1 MSLSRSEFKVLSA
14 LAQGGIATQR
24 QLAAAASLSLGSAN
38 RILHACEL
46 AGWASGFSLT
56 PLGAEMLAPYKVDNA
71 VIMAAGVSSRFA
83 PLSYEKP
90 KGLFEVRGEILIERQ
105 IRQLQEAGITDI
117 TVVVGYMKEAFFYL
131 EDMLGVNIVVN
142 PTYATRNNNGTLMQ
156 ISDRLRNTYICSS
169 DNYFEHNVFK
179 SYQFRSCYSAVFQD
193 GKTDEYCAQVARSGA
208 IAHISQGGEHAWAL
222 LGYAY
227 FDASFSQSFLGVL
240 KRDYYL
246 PETAPKLWEDV
257 FAEHVA
263 ELPPMDLVRYE
274 PGVVYEFDFLSD
286 LCAFDR
292 DFMVNVDSA
301 ILDNICRVLSCRRE
315 DICGVEPVKAGL
327 TNLSV
332 LFSVH
337 GAQYVYRHPGDG
349 TQEIINRQGEAFA
362 LRMAKKLG
370 LDDTYVFAEADEGWK
385 ISRYVPDCVP
395 FDYRNPKHVQGA
407 LGLIRRLHESGETSP
422 WTFDFAQETKHVLKL
437 LHDKCYPLPAGF
449 ADLYARI
456 ERLSRKVSAEGVAPV
471 MCHNDF
477 YGPNV
482 LVGPDR
488 MHLIDWE
495 YAAMGDYGC
504 DLGNF
509 FAQGSGYTVDESV
522 AVLDLYFGRA
532 ACADEVRHCLAC
544 TAVVGFYW
552 YVWAMYKESQGNAM
566 GEWLYKWYRAAI
578 EYADAAEPLYEQ
590 SSCEVNKIVSL
601 DDAWDSKERESA
613 DE

>member
-1 MSLSRSEFKVLSA
+1 MGVSHSEFKVLRA
-14 LAQGGIATQR
+14 LAGGHITTQR
-24 QLAAAASLSLGSAN
+24 QLAEASGLSLGSAN
-38 RILHACEL
+38 RILHACAE
-46 AGWASGFSLT
+46 AGRVDGFALT
-56 PLGAEMLAPYKVDNA
+56 SAGVDALAPYKVDNA
-71 VIMAAGVSSRFA
+71 IIMAAGISSRFA

-90 KGLFEVRGEILIERQ
+90 KGLFEVRGEVLIERQ

-117 TVVVGYMKEAFFYL
+117 TVVVGYMKESFFYL
-131 EDMLGVNIVVN
+131 EDAFGVNIVVN

-156 ISDRLRNTYICSS
+156 VVDKLRNAYICSS
-169 DNYFEHNVFK
+169 DNYFARNVFEA
-179 SYQFRSCYSAVFQD
+179 YQFRSGYAAVYQQ
-193 GKTDEYCAQVARSGA
+193 GETDEYCAETLRNGT
-208 IAHISQGGEHAWAL
+208 ISRVVQGGYDAWAL

-227 FDASFSQSFLGVL
+227 FNAEFSRAFAKTLMQE
-240 KRDYYL
+240 YYL
-246 PETAPKLWEDV
+246 PETAPKLWEDLL
-257 FAEHVA
+257 AAHVRD
-263 ELPPMDLVRYE
+263 LPPMELHRFE

-301 ILDNICRVLSCRRE
+301 ILDNICRTLACARE
-315 DICGVEPVKAGL
+315 DIVNVEPVKAGL

-332 LFSVH
+332 LFRVH
-337 GAQYVYRHPGDG
+337 DVQYVYRHPGDG
-349 TQEIINRQGEAFA
+349 TEEIVNRQGEAYA

-385 ISRYVPDCVP
+385 ISRYVDGCVP
-395 FDYRNPKHVQGA
+395 FDYRNPAHVEGA
-407 LGLIRRLHESGETSP
+407 LGLVRRLHDSGEHSP
-422 WTFDFAQETKHVLKL
+422 WTFDFADETKRVVKL
-437 LHDKCYPLPAGF
+437 LRDKWYPLPAGF
-449 ADLYARI
+449 ADLHARVDAI
-456 ERLSRKVSAEGVAPV
+456 AQRISAEDVPAV

-509 FAQGSGYTVDESV
+509 FAQGSGYTVQEAV
-522 AVLDLYFGRA
+522 AVLDVYFGRRA
-532 ACADEVRHCLAC
+532 TDAEVLHCLAC

-552 YVWAMYKESQGNAM
+552 YVWAIYKESQGNAM
-566 GEWLYKWYRAAI
+566 GEWQYKWYRAAI
-578 EYADAAEPLYEQ
+578 EYADAFEQ
-590 SSCEVNKIVSL
+590 SYAEGGVRRSVSL
-601 DDAWDSKERESA
+601 ADVWDGRESA

>member
-1 MSLSRSEFKVLSA
+1 MSLSRSEFRVLSA

-24 QLAAAASLSLGSAN
+24 QLATAAGLSLGSAN
-38 RILHACEL
+38 HILHACEF
-46 AGWASGFSLT
+46 AGWASGFSVT
-56 PLGAEMLAPYKVDNA
+56 PLGIEMLAPYKVDNA
-71 VIMAAGVSSRFA
+71 VIMAAGISSRFA

-117 TVVVGYMKEAFFYL
+117 TVVVGYMKESFFYL
-131 EDMLGVNIVVN
+131 EDMFGVNIVVN

-156 ISDRLRNTYICSS
+156 VSDHLRNTYICSS
-169 DNYFEHNVFK
+169 DNFFEHNVFK
-179 SYQFRSCYSAVFQD
+179 PYQFRSCYSAVFQE
-193 GKTDEYCAQVARSGA
+193 GKTDEYCAQVARNGT
-208 IAHISQGGEHAWAL
+208 IARIHQGGEHAWAL

-227 FDASFSQSFLGVL
+227 FDASFSQSFLDVL
-240 KRDYYL
+240 KREYYL
-246 PETAPKLWEDV
+246 PETAPKLWEDL

-263 ELPPMDLVRYE
+263 ELPSMDLARYE
-274 PGVVYEFDFLSD
+274 SGVVHEFDFLSD

-315 DICGVEPVKAGL
+315 DICEVEPVKAGL

-332 LFSVH
+332 LFSVR
-337 GAQYVYRHPGDG
+337 GVQYVYRHPGDG

-370 LDDTYVFAEADEGWK
+370 LDDTYVFAEAEEGWK

-395 FDYRNPKHVQGA
+395 FDYRNSRHVQGA
-407 LGLIRRLHESGETSP
+407 LKLIRCLHESSETSP

-437 LHDKCYPLPAGF
+437 LHDKWYPLPAGF

-456 ERLSRKVSAEGVAPV
+456 ECLSRKVLAEGVVPV

-509 FAQGSGYTVDESV
+509 FAQGSGYTVDESI

-532 ACADEVRHCLAC
+532 ASADEIRHCLAC

-566 GEWLYKWYRAAI
+566 GEWLYRWYRAAI

-590 SSCEVNKIVSL
+590 DVYEINKVVLL
-601 DDAWDSKERESA
+601 DDVWNNKEREPT